1 MRYEKIIYL
10 VKEGEEVY
18 NPLTGNY
25 DEPKEEKI
33 ERLANISGLGP
44 KSKALM
50 FGEITQET
58 LVFRLKGDLD
68 GFDYIEYG
76 STLYR
81 PIEVNKYPDETVIY
95 GVIK

>member
-10 VKEGEEVY
+10 VEEGKEVY

-25 DEPKEEKI
+25 DEPNEEKF

-44 KSKALM
+44 KSKVLM

-68 GFDYIEYG
+68 DFDYIEYD